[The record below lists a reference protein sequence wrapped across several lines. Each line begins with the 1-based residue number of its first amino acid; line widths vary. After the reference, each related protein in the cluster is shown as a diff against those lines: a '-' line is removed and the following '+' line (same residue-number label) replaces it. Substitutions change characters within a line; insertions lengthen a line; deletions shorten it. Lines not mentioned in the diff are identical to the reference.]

1 MGLDRRD
8 ERSWQDGLATDVS
21 PAARPRP
28 PSRHAMKTTRSGRIM
43 PAVLL
48 ATALFGAATGAQQPA
63 AAPATIAN
71 ATAPAPAPAARIVAP
86 AQGSG
91 GDVEIEF
98 AQPAVAPDKVGT
110 QTPAERFLAFD
121 PPLPGA
127 TLTWRSTRSAT
138 LPVAAVIPLAKSVR
152 ITLRSG
158 LRDAAGQPVAAVPP
172 VTVAGPAF
180 RITTWTPR
188 WFQQHSRLSRVP
200 RIVLYFNDRV
210 DPAMVARFAS
220 FRSKEGLTV
229 PVLATTTS
237 RGEIGRPPVPVGPW
251 AEQRAVPDD
260 GHRPAAFDPA
270 TAAQVVESAVTL
282 TPAKALP
289 VGMGWKLVVAPGI
302 ANRDA
307 VGPADGVEIAIGDIP
322 NLAVHAVNAV
332 PELDGPRRIT
342 INFNKSIDPGKDA
355 QPDWSRFV
363 TVNPATA
370 DLQWSVSGHSLIA
383 TGKFTL
389 GTNYSVVV
397 HAGFPAADGT
407 TLGGAWSD
415 SRKFLPHDPHLSL
428 PAFDAPQW
436 LDGRGAFTF
445 VAANLES
452 VRVSVKRIAPEFAAL
467 ALRGYGA
474 YQNDRTDDAFT
485 RIPMATVPGK
495 SVFSKVLPSQVT
507 VDRSERF
514 QFTWDE
520 VGGGRRA
527 PGFYFI
533 NVEGTPREQLQD
545 RRPLG
550 GQSVVLL
557 TDIGLA
563 WKRGQA
569 ETTLFAFSHA
579 TGRPLGGAVVR
590 LFNEDAEPCGE
601 TKASPDGLATIADPA
616 ARWAVV
622 GVGDDFHCIPLGRS
636 MPTLDMWSFD
646 VSWAWSVPDKPW
658 RELLFFT
665 ERPVYQPGETVF
677 LKAIGRMRSPSG
689 LAMPAPDEPAKL
701 RLYDPRGRLTLE
713 KDVRFS
719 ANGTHHDALRLP
731 AGSVGWFRIELDFS
745 KPKPAAAAGTPVAE
759 DEAGDAEYD
768 EDGGRGRNQFQTQL
782 LVQEYQPN
790 AFRLTFADAE
800 VRPEG
805 EKVMVPVR
813 AAYLMGK
820 ALSKASLTWTSRL
833 SQVTFAPDN
842 WPDFRFGTPQS
853 SYVWDGTQYHQLEEV
868 PWASPLLTGQG
879 TLTLSDKGTA
889 VIEAGKPAAFG
900 VPGPKNLL
908 VEAEITD
915 INQQTIA
922 SSWSRTEHPSAF
934 YLGAKYD
941 SRAVAAGDE
950 VPLEIAAVK
959 PDGSRFPDTVK
970 AKVLIEH
977 IVWNAVRLE
986 TAGGGT
992 SVRNDPVFVRVS
1004 EHEVEVAPREFGG
1017 SPFTFRPMTPGTH
1030 SLTITATDA
1039 AGAEVRT
1046 IVRLDVF
1053 GAEDARWRRG
1063 DGAKIELVADKD
1075 RYTPG
1080 STARVLVKSP
1090 LKGTALVTVERHKVL
1105 WQKVMPLDPG
1115 GVVEIPV
1122 QEAWAPN
1129 VFVSVTHVRGGADDP
1144 REVKSPDF
1152 RTGFCRLEVN
1162 GREDRV
1168 HLLVAPS
1175 QPEYRPGAQVDV
1187 TVTAKDAAGRPLPG
1201 TELAVW
1207 AVDEGILS
1215 LMAWDAPDP
1224 WAAFHYQESLSVA
1237 TGLSLTSLLKEDPK
1251 ELDFANKGF
1260 VVGGGGDEGGL
1271 QQPMRKDF
1279 RPVAAWHGALV
1290 AGPDGTVRIS
1300 FPAPDNLTEFRVF
1313 AVANEGVAR
1322 FGSAEASFRINKPLM
1337 LEPALPRF
1345 ANAGD
1350 EINLK
1355 AVVHNTT
1362 DKPATVAVDLAL
1374 DATAR
1379 LLTGLGG
1386 QERDG
1391 AATASLEVPAGA
1403 TRSATFPV
1411 RFVKAGPAVF
1421 RWKASGGSPALADAV
1436 ESKLDVGYAEPL
1448 LRELRHATLS
1458 GAAGDRNFIADIRP
1472 EVLEGAG
1479 DITVTLANNRLLEAA
1494 DAVNQLLTY
1503 PYGCA
1508 EQTMSS
1514 LMPWLTL
1521 RDLKNVIPAL
1531 KRTDEEIAGAIQ
1543 HGVDRLLSMQTE
1555 TGGLGY
1561 WPGAQ
1566 ETNSWASAHG
1576 AVGLVLASRVGAVV
1590 PPARLDALLTWLS
1603 KDLRDKAESGDSWVL
1618 ATQCYTLWSLALA
1631 GRPEPSYHERLF
1643 NDRARL
1649 QASARAVLALAVAE
1663 ANGPP
1668 DMTRTLLTMTEAQ
1681 PVHWWLGAESTMAI
1695 RSLAWLKLG
1704 APEAQQEIGRLMEA
1718 RSPRGDWRHTFN
1730 NGWVL
1735 LALSREA
1742 ASVKAWDA
1750 PKSCIVACGDK
1761 RQEITLPKEP
1771 GSQSFTFPRSAGTAL
1786 PSLTITSPAGAL
1798 IFARIEVTGRGRP
1811 GPQPERNAGL
1821 GIAKSWQKITTD
1833 GSLAPADSLRT
1844 GDLVLV
1850 SLAIDVPRAIDYLVI
1865 DDPLPATMEGVNPNF
1880 TSMAAASRDVA
1891 ATAWSVNHT
1900 EMRRDR
1906 VLFFRDYSP
1915 GAGRFRCQYLAR
1927 VVAAGSVTMP
1937 AARIEAMYDP
1947 ATFGLSPSQRLTTS
1961 PSGDDDVAER

>member
-1 MGLDRRD
+1 
-8 ERSWQDGLATDVS
+8 
-21 PAARPRP
+21 
-28 PSRHAMKTTRSGRIM
+28 MKTPRSGRFL

-48 ATALFGAATGAQQPA
+48 ATALFGTATVAQQPA
-63 AAPATIAN
+63 AAPATN
-71 ATAPAPAPAARIVAP
+71 ATSAPAPAPAARIVAP

-98 AQPAVAPDKVGT
+98 AQPAVSADQVGRP
-110 QTPAERFLAFD
+110 TPAERFLAFD

-138 LPVAAVIPLAKSVR
+138 LPVAASVPLGRSVR
-152 ITLRSG
+152 ITLRPG

-172 VTVAGPAF
+172 VTVSGPAF

-188 WFQQHSRLSRVP
+188 WFQQHGKDARTP
-200 RIVLYFNDRV
+200 RITLYFNDRV

-220 FRSKEGLTV
+220 FTSKEGLTV
-229 PVLATTTS
+229 PVLATTPS
-237 RGEIGRPPVPVGPW
+237 RGAIGRPPVPVGPW
-251 AEQRAVPDD
+251 ADQRAVPDD

-270 TAAQVVESAVTL
+270 TAAQPVESAVAL
-282 TPAKALP
+282 APLKPLP
-289 VGMGWKLVVAPGI
+289 VGKAWKLVVAPGI

-307 VGPADGVEIAIGDIP
+307 VGPADGVEISIGDIP
-322 NLAVHAVNAV
+322 DLAVHSVAAI
-332 PELDGPRRIT
+332 PELDGQRRIA
-342 INFNKSIDPGKDA
+342 IHFNKTIDPGKDA
-355 QPDWSRFV
+355 KSDLSRFV
-363 TVNPATA
+363 TIQPAPA
-370 DLQWSVSGHSLIA
+370 NLKWSLSGNSLIA
-383 TGKFTL
+383 AGDFTL
-389 GTNYSVVV
+389 GTPYRVTV

-407 TLGGAWSD
+407 QLFGAWTD
-415 SRKFLPHDPHLSL
+415 VRKFAPHEPHLSL
-428 PAFDAPQW
+428 PAFDAAQW

-474 YQNDRTDDAFT
+474 YQNDRGGDGLT

-495 SVFSKVLPSQVT
+495 SVFSKDLPSQVT

-520 VGGGRRA
+520 VGGGRRV

-533 NVEGTPREQLQD
+533 NVEGTPREPLED

-563 WKRGQA
+563 WKRGQS
-569 ETTLFAFSHA
+569 ETTLFAFSHS
-579 TGRPLGGAVVR
+579 TGRPLAGAAVR

-601 TKASPDGLATIADPA
+601 GKAGPDGLATVAVPD

-622 GVGDDFHCIPLGRS
+622 SAGEDFHCIPIGRS

-646 VSWAWSVPDKPW
+646 VSWAWSIPDKPW

-731 AGSVGWFRIELDFS
+731 AGLVGWFRLELDFS
-745 KPKPAAAAGTPVAE
+745 KPKRAGAAGTAAE
-759 DEAGDAEYD
+759 GNEDGEEYD
-768 EDGGRGRNQFQTQL
+768 EDGGRGRDRFQTQV

-790 AFRLTFADAE
+790 AFRLTFADSE
-800 VRPEG
+800 VRAEG

-833 SQVTFAPDN
+833 SQLTFSPDN

-853 SYVWDGTQYHQLEEV
+853 SYVWDGTQYHQLEEA
-868 PWASPLLTGQG
+868 PWAAPLLTGQG

-900 VPGPKNLL
+900 VPGPKSLL

-934 YLGAKYD
+934 YLGAKYG
-941 SRAVAAGDE
+941 SRAVAAGEE
-950 VPLEIAAVK
+950 VPLEVAAVK
-959 PDGSRFPDTVK
+959 PDGSRFPETVK
-970 AKVLIEH
+970 AKVLVEH

-992 SVRNDPVFVRVS
+992 TVRNDPVFVRVS
-1004 EHEVEVAPREFGG
+1004 EHEIDVAPREFGG
-1017 SPFTFRPMTPGTH
+1017 TPFTFRPMSPGTH
-1030 SLTITATDA
+1030 SLTFTATDA

-1046 IVRLDVF
+1046 IVRIDVF
-1053 GAEDARWRRG
+1053 GPEDAQWRRG

-1105 WQKVMPLDPG
+1105 WQKVVPLDPG

-1122 QEAWAPN
+1122 QETWAPN
-1129 VFVSVTHVRGGADDP
+1129 VFVSVTHIRGGADDP

-1152 RTGFCRLEVN
+1152 RTGFCRLEVD

-1168 HLLVAPS
+1168 HLVVSPS

-1187 TVTAKDAAGRPLPG
+1187 TVAAADASGRPLPG

-1215 LMAWDAPDP
+1215 LMAWDVPDP

-1260 VVGGGGDEGGL
+1260 TIGGGGDEGGL

-1279 RPVAAWHGALV
+1279 KPVAAWHGALV
-1290 AGPDGTVRIS
+1290 AGPDGKVRIS

-1322 FGSAEASFRINKPLM
+1322 FGSAEASFRISKPLM
-1337 LEPALPRF
+1337 LEPAMPRF

-1362 DKPATVAVDLAL
+1362 DKPATVAVEVAL

-1403 TRSATFPV
+1403 TRAATFPV

-1421 RWKASGGSPALADAV
+1421 RWKASGGSPELADAV

-1448 LRELRHATLS
+1448 LRELRYATLTGS
-1458 GAAGDRNFIADIRP
+1458 SGDRNLIADIRP
-1472 EVLEGAG
+1472 EVIEGAG
-1479 DITVTLANNRLLEAA
+1479 DITVTLSNNRLLEAA
-1494 DAVNQLLTY
+1494 EAVNQLLTY

-1521 RDLKNVIPAL
+1521 RDLKKVLPAL
-1531 KRTDEEIAGAIQ
+1531 NRTDEDIAAAIQ
-1543 HGVDRLLSMQTE
+1543 HGVDRLLSMQTDG
-1555 TGGLGY
+1555 GGLGY
-1561 WPGAQ
+1561 WPGAS
-1566 ETNSWASAHG
+1566 ETNPWASAHG
-1576 AVGLVLASRVGAVV
+1576 AVGLVLASHLGAVV

-1603 KDLRDKAESGDSWVL
+1603 KDLRDKTESGDSWVL
-1618 ATQCYTLWSLALA
+1618 ATQCYTLWALALA
-1631 GRPEPSYHERLF
+1631 GKPEPSYHERLF

-1649 QASARAVLALAVAE
+1649 HASARAVLALAVAE

-1668 DMTRTLLTMTEAQ
+1668 DVARTLLTMTEAQ
-1681 PVHWWLGAESTMAI
+1681 PVHWWLGGESTTAI
-1695 RSLAWLKLG
+1695 RALAWLKLG

-1735 LALSREA
+1735 LVLSREA
-1742 ASVKAWDA
+1742 ASMKAWDA
-1750 PKSCIVACGDK
+1750 PQSCIVACGDK

-1771 GSQSFTFPRSAGTAL
+1771 GSQSFTFPREAGAA
-1786 PSLTITSPAGAL
+1786 PPALTITSPAGAL
-1798 IFARIEVTGRGRP
+1798 IFARVEVTGRGRP
-1811 GPQPERNAGL
+1811 GPQPERHAGL
-1821 GIAKSWQKITTD
+1821 GIAKAWQKIATD

-1850 SLAIDVPRAIDYLVI
+1850 SLTIDVPKAMDYLVI

-1906 VLFFRDYSP
+1906 ILFFRDYSP

-1947 ATFGLSPSQRLTTS
+1947 ATFGLSPSQRLSTAAS
-1961 PSGDDDVAER
+1961 ADDEVAER